1 MDSFLTKKEISERWK
16 CSESAINQMIAEG
29 KLKPSRKIPGIKFPA
44 SQILKLE
51 EAGQEEASLLEQKRL
66 HAEVKR
72 LTAEN
77 NELKKT
83 LRRIWSPLMEY
94 MKEVKI

>member
-1 MDSFLTKKEISERWK
+1 MDMFFTKKELAQRWK
-16 CSESAINQMIAEG
+16 CSESAINQMISDG
-29 KLKPSRKIPGIKFPA
+29 KLKPSRRVPGIKFPA
-44 SQILKLE
+44 SQVLRVE
-51 EAGQEEASLLEQKRL
+51 GAGQEEASLLEQKRL

-83 LRRIWSPLMEY
+83 LRRIWAPLMEY

>member
-16 CSESAINQMIAEG
+16 CSESAINQMIAKG
-29 KLKPSRKIPGIKFPA
+29 KLKPSRKIPGIKFPV

-51 EAGQEEASLLEQKRL
+51 EAGPEEVSLIEQKRL
-66 HAEVKR
+66 HSELKR

-83 LRRIWSPLMEY
+83 LRKIWSPLMEY

>member
-16 CSESAINQMIAEG
+16 CSESAINQMIAKG
-29 KLKPSRKIPGIKFPA
+29 KLKPSRKIPGIKFPV

-51 EAGQEEASLLEQKRL
+51 EAGPEEVSLIEQKRL
-66 HAEVKR
+66 HAELKR

-83 LRRIWSPLMEY
+83 LRKIWSPLMEY

>member
-29 KLKPSRKIPGIKFPA
+29 KLKPSKKIPGVKFSA

-77 NELKKT
+77 NELKKI
-83 LRRIWSPLMEY
+83 LRRIWCPIMEY

>member
-29 KLKPSRKIPGIKFPA
+29 KLKPSKKIPGVKFPA

-66 HAEVKR
+66 HTEVKR

-77 NELKKT
+77 NELKKI
-83 LRRIWSPLMEY
+83 LRRIWCPIMEY

>member
-29 KLKPSRKIPGIKFPA
+29 KLKPSKKIPGVKFSA

>member
-1 MDSFLTKKEISERWK
+1 MDAFFTKQEIAERWK
-16 CSESAINQMIAEG
+16 CSASAVNQMIAEG

-51 EAGQEEASLLEQKRL
+51 EAGPEEVSLIEQKRL

-83 LRRIWSPLMEY
+83 LRKIWSPLVEY

>member
-1 MDSFLTKKEISERWK
+1 MDTFFTKKELSQRWK
-16 CSESAINQMIAEG
+16 CSESAINQMISDG
-29 KLKPSRKIPGIKFPA
+29 KLKPSRRVPGIKFPA

-51 EAGQEEASLLEQKRL
+51 EAGPEEISLIEQKRL

>member
-1 MDSFLTKKEISERWK
+1 MDTFFTKKELAKRWK
-16 CSESAINQMIAEG
+16 CSESAINTMVADG
-29 KLKPSRKIPGIKFPA
+29 KLKPSRRVPGIKFPV
-44 SQILKLE
+44 SQILRIE
-51 EAGQEEASLLEQKRL
+51 EAEP
-66 HAEVKR
+66 AEISKVKIKQLTTEVTR
-72 LTAEN
+72 LTEEN

>member
-16 CSESAINQMIAEG
+16 CSESAINQMIVEG
-29 KLKPSRKIPGIKFPA
+29 KLKPSRKIPGVKFPV

-72 LTAEN
+72 LTVEN
-77 NELKKT
+77 NELKKI
-83 LRRIWSPLMEY
+83 LRRIWCPIMEY

>member
-51 EAGQEEASLLEQKRL
+51 ETGQEEASLLEQKRL

>member
-16 CSESAINQMIAEG
+16 CSESAVNQMIAEG
-29 KLKPSRKIPGIKFPA
+29 KLKPSRKIPGVKFPA

-72 LTAEN
+72 LIAEN
-77 NELKKT
+77 NELKKI
-83 LRRIWSPLMEY
+83 LRRIWCPIMEY

>member
-1 MDSFLTKKEISERWK
+1 MDSFLTKKEIAERWK

-44 SQILKLE
+44 SQILRIE
-51 EAGQEEASLLEQKRL
+51 EAEPVEISR
-66 HAEVKR
+66 VKIKQLTTEITK

-77 NELKKT
+77 DELKKT
-83 LRRIWSPLMEY
+83 LRKIWSPLMEY
-94 MKEVKI
+94 MKEMKI

>member
-1 MDSFLTKKEISERWK
+1 MDTFFTKKELAKRWK
-16 CSESAINQMIAEG
+16 CSESAINTMVADG
-29 KLKPSRKIPGIKFPA
+29 KLKPSRRVPGIKFPA
-44 SQILKLE
+44 SQILRIE
-51 EAGQEEASLLEQKRL
+51 EAEP
-66 HAEVKR
+66 AEISKVKIKQLTTEITR

-83 LRRIWSPLMEY
+83 LRALWTPLVAY

>member
-29 KLKPSRKIPGIKFPA
+29 KLKPSKKIPGVKFSA

-83 LRRIWSPLMEY
+83 LSRIWFPLMEY
-94 MKEVKI
+94 IKEVKI

>member
-16 CSESAINQMIAEG
+16 CSESAVNQMISEG
-29 KLKPSRKIPGIKFPA
+29 KLKPSRKIPGVKFPA

>member
-16 CSESAINQMIAEG
+16 CSESAINQMITEG
-29 KLKPSRKIPGIKFPA
+29 KLKPSKKIPGVKFSA

>member
-29 KLKPSRKIPGIKFPA
+29 KLRPSRKIPGIKFPA

-51 EAGQEEASLLEQKRL
+51 GAGQEEASLLEQKRL

-83 LRRIWSPLMEY
+83 LRKIWCPIMEY

>member
-1 MDSFLTKKEISERWK
+1 MDTFFTKKELAQRWK
-16 CSESAINQMIAEG
+16 CSESAINQMISYG
-29 KLKPSRKIPGIKFPA
+29 KLKPSRRVPGIKFPA

-51 EAGQEEASLLEQKRL
+51 EAGPEEASRIEQKRL

-83 LRRIWSPLMEY
+83 LRRIWSPLVEY

>member
-72 LTAEN
+72 LTEEN

-83 LRRIWSPLMEY
+83 LRRIWCPIMEY

>member
-1 MDSFLTKKEISERWK
+1 MDTFFTKKEIAQRWK
-16 CSESAINQMIAEG
+16 CSESAINQMISDG
-29 KLKPSRKIPGIKFPA
+29 KLKPSRRVPGIKFPA

-51 EAGQEEASLLEQKRL
+51 EAGPEEISLIEQKRL

-83 LRRIWSPLMEY
+83 LRKIWSPLMEY

>member
-16 CSESAINQMIAEG
+16 CSESAINQMIVEG
-29 KLKPSRKIPGIKFPA
+29 KLKPSRKIPGVKFPA

-51 EAGQEEASLLEQKRL
+51 EAGQEEASLFEQKRL

-77 NELKKT
+77 NELKKI
-83 LRRIWSPLMEY
+83 LRRIWGPIMEY

>member
-1 MDSFLTKKEISERWK
+1 MDTFFTKKELAKRWK
-16 CSESAINQMIAEG
+16 CSESAINTMVADG
-29 KLKPSRKIPGIKFPA
+29 KLKPARRVPGIKFPA
-44 SQILKLE
+44 SQVMRVE
-51 EAGQEEASLLEQKRL
+51 EAEP
-66 HAEVKR
+66 AEISKVKIKQLATEITR

-83 LRRIWSPLMEY
+83 LRKIWSPLMEY

>member
-1 MDSFLTKKEISERWK
+1 MDFFLTKKEISERWK

-51 EAGQEEASLLEQKRL
+51 EAGAEEASLLEQKRL

-72 LTAEN
+72 LTTEN
-77 NELKKT
+77 DELKKT